1 MNKLLHAVAGIPASP
16 LTLLS
21 AATLLFVVFVAVVM
35 LVANRARR
43 AEAAAAGERQR
54 QLDDKMAALGQVN
67 AELTGRLQ
75 TMAEVLS
82 SRQSDLARLVSERL
96 DAVGSRVGQGL
107 EHSAKSTAD
116 HLLRLNERLAVI
128 DAAQSKLTG
137 LTEEVIGLKDI
148 LSNKQARGAFG
159 QGRMEAIVRDG
170 LPAQTYEFQFTLT
183 NKTRPDC
190 VIRLPGDS
198 RLMVIDA
205 KFPLESFTA
214 FKGAANEDERRQAA
228 ARIRTD
234 LGKHVRDIAERYFIA
249 GETQDIAIL
258 FVPSES
264 IYADLNEHFDDVVQR
279 AHKAR
284 IIIVSPSLLMM
295 AIQVMQAI
303 VRDAR
308 MREQAHLIQ
317 AEVRNLVED
326 VGRLRER
333 VAKLDGHFRLAG
345 EDIAQIAISSDKIAK
360 RGDRIDQM
368 DLTPTSDSPP
378 TGELKLVADAA
389 DAGRG
394 VGPASSSPRSG
405 PGNPNA
411 SDRDHSQTSTRRT
424 TQR

>member
-1 MNKLLHAVAGIPASP
+1 MDELLHAIAGIPASP
-16 LTLLS
+16 MPLLS
-21 AATLLFVVFVAVVM
+21 VATLLFVVFVAVAV
-35 LVANRARR
+35 LLANRARR

-54 QLDDKMAALGQVN
+54 QLDDKMAALNQVN

-116 HLLRLNERLAVI
+116 QLLALNERLAVI

-190 VIRLPGDS
+190 VIRLPGDP

-214 FKGAANEDERRQAA
+214 FKGASNEDERRQAA
-228 ARIRTD
+228 ARIRAD
-234 LGKHVRDIAERYFIA
+234 IGKHVRDIAERYFIA
-249 GETQDIAIL
+249 GETQDVAIL

-279 AHKAR
+279 AHKVR

-326 VGRLRER
+326 VGRLRDR
-333 VAKLDGHFRLAG
+333 VAKLDGHFRLAS
-345 EDIAQIAISSDKIAK
+345 EDVAQIATSADKIAR

-368 DLTPTSDSPP
+368 DLAPARVPETAADL
-378 TGELKLVADAA
+378 ELFTNAA
-389 DAGRG
+389 DAERVAGS
-394 VGPASSSPRSG
+394 ASSGPRSG
-405 PGNPNA
+405 P
-411 SDRDHSQTSTRRT
+411 
-424 TQR
+424 

>member
-1 MNKLLHAVAGIPASP
+1 MDKLLSAAAGAPASP
-16 LTLLS
+16 LALLSGVTLLI
-21 AATLLFVVFVAVVM
+21 VIFVAGAV
-35 LVANRARR
+35 LIANRARWR
-43 AEAAAAGERQR
+43 EAVAAGERQR
-54 QLDDKMAALGQVN
+54 QLDEKMAALAQVN

-96 DAVGSRVGQGL
+96 DAVGTRVGQGL
-107 EHSAKSTAD
+107 ETSAKSTGD
-116 HLLRLNERLAVI
+116 QLTRLGERLAVI
-128 DAAQSKLTG
+128 DAAQANLTS
-137 LTEEVIGLKDI
+137 LTEEVVGLKDI
-148 LSNKQARGAFG
+148 LANKQARGAFG

-170 LPAQTYEFQFTLT
+170 LPAQTYEFQFTLS

-190 VIRLPGDS
+190 VIRLPGDP
-198 RLMVIDA
+198 RVMVVDA

-214 FKGAANEDERRQAA
+214 FKAAANEEERRQAM

-234 LGKHVRDIAERYFIA
+234 IGKHVRDIAERYFIA
-249 GETQDIAIL
+249 GETQDVAIL

-264 IYADLNEHFDDVVQR
+264 IYADLNEYFEDVVQR
-279 AHKAR
+279 AHKVR

-308 MREQAHLIQ
+308 MREQAHVIQ
-317 AEVRNLVED
+317 AEVRHLVED

-333 VAKLDGHFRLAG
+333 VAKLDGHFRMAS
-345 EDIAQIAISSDKIAK
+345 EDVAQISTSADKIAR

-368 DLTPTSDSPP
+368 DLAPP
-378 TGELKLVADAA
+378 
-389 DAGRG
+389 AGRTEPG
-394 VGPASSSPRSG
+394 PDLLGGMEPGSGPASPEGASEPRG
-405 PGNPNA
+405 PLL
-411 SDRDHSQTSTRRT
+411 SDYWQTSTRRT